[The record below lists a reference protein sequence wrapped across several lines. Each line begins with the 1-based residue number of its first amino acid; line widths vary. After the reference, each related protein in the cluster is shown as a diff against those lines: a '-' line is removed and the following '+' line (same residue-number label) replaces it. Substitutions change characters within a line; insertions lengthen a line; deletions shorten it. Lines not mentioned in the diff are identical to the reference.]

1 MRQKLGVGI
10 TVYGSREAAV
20 VDALLRSPNYDV
32 SVFAADKQR
41 NPFVERYAK
50 KHEVVKGF
58 GKPEGIPHM
67 VDFFR
72 TYEDKIDIVL
82 AQCEGPVISGLRNEL
97 ENRGTKIRYILCPT
111 SEAAIESD
119 KIAQRLLL
127 QACYSQA
134 NPRWRY
140 FDPADGSV
148 ETQRNNVHRWYE
160 KLTGGAVV
168 KPRGTSFGKGVGV
181 EGDHF
186 NGFDEMWPFFASNF
200 ESGPVIIEEREK
212 GEEFS
217 TQYFWDG
224 AHLVSTGE
232 VRDYK
237 RARQGDKGKNTGG
250 IGSYTDRHG
259 SLPFL
264 NIGHNDVWEA
274 DFIARQFFEQMR
286 LQYGNRA
293 LLGMPMY
300 QGMMATKKGVKLL
313 ENNSRPGDPEFINV
327 LARTIDFADVC
338 VRMAE
343 GRLTRIPMNDK
354 AVVLIYKVPPHY
366 TEEGPEPADKTVD
379 LSGAERLV
387 EAYNGRLL
395 VYPGSMELRDGNTYS
410 MGSRTVCA
418 VGIADDT
425 EEARLIAQDG
435 LRVIRGDLIQRP
447 DIATEG
453 HIHASVEHMK
463 KLRTV

>member
-20 VDALLRSPNYDV
+20 VDALLKSPNYDV

-41 NPFVERYAK
+41 NPYIESHAK
-50 KHEVVKGF
+50 RHEIVKGF

-72 TYEDKIDIVL
+72 TYEDEIDIVL
-82 AQCEGPVISGLRNEL
+82 VPCEGPVISGLRNEL
-97 ENRGTKIRYILCPT
+97 ERQNTKIKYILCPT
-111 SEAAIESD
+111 SEAAIEAN
-119 KIAQRLLL
+119 KVAQRMLLD
-127 QACYSQA
+127 ACYRQA

-140 FDPADGSV
+140 FDPTDGSAYA
-148 ETQRNNVHRWYE
+148 QKDAVHQWYQG
-160 KLTGGAVV
+160 LTGGAVV

-186 NGFDEMWPFFASNF
+186 KGFEEMWPFFVSNF
-200 ESGPVIIEEREK
+200 ESGPVILEERED

-237 RARQGDKGKNTGG
+237 RAREGDKGKNTGG
-250 IGSYTDRHG
+250 IGSYTNRKG

-264 NIGHNDVWEA
+264 NIGHNDVWES

-286 LQYGNRA
+286 RKYGDRA
-293 LLGMPMY
+293 LLGVPMY
-300 QGMMATKKGVKLL
+300 QGLMAVRRGVKLF
-313 ENNSRPGDPEFINV
+313 ENNSRPGDPEAINIV
-327 LARTIDFADVC
+327 ARMNDFADVC

-343 GRLTRIPMNDK
+343 GRLTYIPMNDR

-366 TEEGPEPADKTVD
+366 TEEGPEPSDKRVD

-395 VYPGSMELRDGNTYS
+395 IYPGSMELRDGNTYS

-418 VGIADDT
+418 VGVGNDI
-425 EEARLIAQDG
+425 EEARLIALDG
-435 LRVIRGDLIQRP
+435 LDSIKGDLVQRP
-447 DIATEG
+447 DIATGE
-453 HIHASVEHMK
+453 HIISSVEHMRA
-463 KLRTV
+463 LRAA